1 MHVLGRDD
9 DRTDRPTA
17 RLGRFQAR
25 DGSQGGLVGFDLDT
39 PHVGLVVGK
48 RGSGKSYTLGVLAE
62 ALADANGVS
71 PIVVDPMGVF
81 GGLAR
86 DPDDGSA
93 PERESLHPPG
103 GGPTL
108 VRDPRVPADAIPPRA
123 WPDLFGIEP
132 TSPTGS
138 LLWRVAEVESTLDG
152 MIDALGESGE
162 VAALDARPGTRR
174 AARNHLRLADA
185 WGVFD
190 PEGLRAGDLLTA
202 GGAVLDLAGT
212 SRNGLGVVVRAIAS
226 GLYGACVDTAPA
238 RLPWLLLDEAHVA
251 FDGIAQPA
259 LRTLLTRGR
268 SPGVS
273 LIAATQRPGTLPPV
287 AVSQA
292 DVVVAHE
299 LTAESDVDAL
309 ARAAPTYLDGRI
321 RGRLPRRTGTALL
334 VDDATEGAHVVRI
347 RERRTAHGGE
357 SPRASG
363 RTSSVRPGA
372 TATGESDAYVD
383 Q

>member
-1 MHVLGRDD
+1 MHVLGRDG

-17 RLGRFQAR
+17 RLGRFRAR
-25 DGSQGGLVGFDLDT
+25 DGSHGGVVGFDLDG

-86 DPDDGSA
+86 DTDGVPARETGSA
-93 PERESLHPPG
+93 HPLDAEPA
-103 GGPTL
+103 L
-108 VRDPRVPADAIPPRA
+108 VTDPRVRADAIPPR
-123 WPDLFGIEP
+123 PELFGIEP
-132 TSPTGS
+132 SSPTGS
-138 LLWRVAEVESTLDG
+138 LLWRVAEVRSTLAE
-152 MIDALGESGE
+152 MMEALGESRE
-162 VAALDARPGTRR
+162 VASLEARQETRR
-174 AARNHLRLADA
+174 AVRNHLKLADS

-190 PEGLRAGDLLTA
+190 PDGLHPGDLLTA

-212 SRNGLGVVVRAIAS
+212 SRTALGVVVRAVAS
-226 GLYGACVDTAPA
+226 GLYDACVDATPA
-238 RLPWLLLDEAHVA
+238 RLPWLLLDEAHFA
-251 FDGIAQPA
+251 FEGIAGPA

-292 DVVVAHE
+292 DLVVAHE
-299 LTAESDVDAL
+299 LTAESDIDSL
-309 ARAAPTYLDGRI
+309 AGATPTYVDGEI
-321 RGRLPRRTGTALL
+321 RDRLPRRTGTALV
-334 VDDATEGAHVVRI
+334 VDDATKGAHTVQI

-357 SPRASG
+357 SPRASARRSPVAKG
-363 RTSSVRPGA
+363 P
-372 TATGESDAYVD
+372 TATGESGAYVD